1 MEHTNLAAG
10 SIRQALAD
18 TLASRTFARAV
29 RSRSL
34 LQYLV
39 EAKLADQSV
48 RLKESS
54 IAVDVFGRTP
64 AAFDGDAD
72 GIVRV
77 SINRLREQLERYYS
91 DEGRAAAFKFEI
103 PRGSYVP
110 IIRRTAPQ
118 PLPAMPRIV
127 VLPLANFTGDD
138 TNEALCDGLTDDMI
152 DALARLHTVQVLAR
166 TSSFRFK
173 NVSKDIREIATELDA
188 HFVLEG
194 SVQEVGS
201 RLRLTAQMIVAADGT
216 HLWSHSFESD
226 AENRANLQSQ
236 LIDLMR
242 RSIEPA
248 VDAQRQKLGA
258 PDAAA
263 ANVSMSTNAEA
274 MLAYHRGLY
283 AYRQDT
289 VSSLATAAE
298 QLSTAVALDP
308 GFARAHA
315 ALAKIWWARGN
326 AGAEPLAAAS
336 HRAFESSRL
345 AHQLAPLDPVVL
357 AAHGYLTFFVAY
369 EPKAARALAA
379 RAVQLGPHCIEAH
392 LFQAKLCTYL
402 QSFDEAR
409 KSIVIAKLIDPLSL
423 DPVHGEIAVAI
434 VSHNYPL
441 ALKLTDHLLSF
452 EPNSS
457 VGRWN
462 RGHILRKLGEFDAS
476 DQNFETSLSLWPE
489 SARYAPMMKAL
500 TRAGAGDY
508 VAAKTLKTEA
518 LQQVPWLEDPM
529 VYAIIDALLGD
540 EEGVLKA
547 WEHAIAEHDPYVY
560 LSYYYE
566 EFDPWRRHPRFL
578 KCVAALGLNE

>member
-1 MEHTNLAAG
+1 MESTNPAAA
-10 SIRQALAD
+10 SIRQALSTA
-18 TLASRTFARAV
+18 LESRTFARAV
-29 RSRSL
+29 RSRTL

-39 EAKLADQSV
+39 EAKLANQSV

-54 IAVDVFGRTP
+54 IAVDVFGRSP

-77 SINRLREQLERYYS
+77 SANRLREQLARYYS
-91 DEGRAAAFKFEI
+91 DEGRDAAFKFEI
-103 PRGSYVP
+103 PRGSYAP
-110 IIRRTAPQ
+110 IIRRAAPQ

-127 VLPLANFTGDD
+127 VLPLANFTGDSN
-138 TNEALCDGLTDDMI
+138 NEALCDGLTDDMI

-173 NVSKDIREIATELDA
+173 DVAKDIRDIANELGA

-226 AENRANLQSQ
+226 AENRADLQSQ

-248 VDAQRQKLGA
+248 VDTQRLSLA
-258 PDAAA
+258 PLDAPSASVA
-263 ANVSMSTNAEA
+263 LSANPEA

-289 VSSLATAAE
+289 VDSFTTAVE
-298 QLSTAVALDP
+298 QLSRAVQLDP
-308 GFARAHA
+308 SFARAHA
-315 ALAKIWWARGN
+315 ALAKTWWARGN
-326 AGAEPLAAAS
+326 SGAEPLAAAS
-336 HRAFESSRL
+336 RRAFESSRL
-345 AHQLAPLDPVVL
+345 AHQLAPLDPVVS
-357 AAHGYLTFFVAY
+357 AAHGYLTFFVGY
-369 EPKAARALAA
+369 NPKAARDLAA

-392 LFQAKLCTYL
+392 LFRAKLCTYL
-402 QSFDEAR
+402 QSFDDAR
-409 KSIVIAKLIDPLSL
+409 KSVATAKLIDPLSL
-423 DPVHGEIAVAI
+423 DPVHGEIATAI
-434 VSHNYPL
+434 VSHDYPL

-476 DQNFETSLSLWPE
+476 DKNFEESLRLWPE
-489 SARYAPMMKAL
+489 SARYAPMMRCL
-500 TRAGAGDY
+500 TRASAGDHAG
-508 VAAKTLKTEA
+508 AAALKQDA
-518 LQQVPWLEDPM
+518 LEQVPWLEDPM
-529 VYAIIDALLGD
+529 VYAVIDALLGD
-540 EEGVLKA
+540 TEGVLKA

-560 LSYYYE
+560 LSYYHE
-566 EFDPWRRHPRFL
+566 EFDPWRQHPRFL
-578 KCVAALGLNE
+578 RCAAALGLNE